1 MQDIHIKPFIS
12 YYDLE
17 IPILLRENINIY
29 NLKFDLDF
37 EFGSNFD
44 LENSADKIEIMC
56 ELRNFNNIVINYYLY
71 PNYTEPNL
79 FKTKFKLKD
88 LIYTNLTEQKFSFR
102 FYFRYTDISRG
113 TIYLK
118 SFNYSVKDFL
128 TNEIYNKYSEP
139 MLLYSYN
146 SSIKGTI
153 QNQDKNAVH
162 IYLND
167 KFKNIL
173 IILNQNIPF
182 NYDWKSL
189 NNIDMFGV
197 NYGIYQSKT
206 SGELYYELFP
216 ISDNEIKNYNSKNVE
231 KINITKYNPD
241 NIVASNF
248 IKTINNI
255 NDIITLDTNIYYHYI
270 DENGNYASTMMTN
283 FDKTSTF
290 NQLPNWINKFPPY
303 LLKSTTSE
311 TLLMYEK
318 PYNVEIYN
326 GPSKN
331 LKDQYLINKN
341 GVPNKDKL
349 INEVFATKIVTNP
362 VNKKNGYKNKINRY
376 SGYYEPLIRNIPM
389 FTPTYYWVEETEEN
403 NNIVKLYKSY
413 KGNYKF
419 HTDLED
425 FGVIK
430 EVMYS
435 KVNEDKY
442 ILKLKDV
449 SELSLYPI
457 LDEVGLSQ
465 TNRNIF
471 SSPWDKDYYLRT
483 TSNFIVSDNSYSEE
497 IKESVVLEGG
507 IISDIKIILPSG
519 KKYYKGI
526 NIYGKNL
533 SSNEKLKYSF
543 NIKNTSS
550 TIKDLKYVIKYQSS
564 QKTYVV
570 KTSTI
575 LDLNPDQVSN
585 IILDIERPEE
595 IKTTLNYEEFTK
607 WYFVVE
613 LYDGITNELYDF
625 DSSIMFS
632 VYNDIIDFY
641 LYNYTSTN
649 GYNNNYPYYVQ
660 QKYNFGITFKELYNK
675 LKNIRYDINLLMETG
690 EETGEYYKLKTYTD
704 YINKSTNEYIIDFND
719 IIIPINNLDYDN
731 IEYRNIKFE
740 VIHNYDIEGITQNIK
755 YMVEK
760 LNILVNRPQ
769 ESPLLK
775 FMGSPT
781 LVSGAGSCFLGS
793 YTGDIFRGGVKI
805 VNLGGKFNGTIK
817 VIFSLRENGTSIITK
832 SITID
837 KTLDKGENTG
847 TLFEDIEFGP
857 IKSNGETLISY
868 SYKDYDLK
876 VSTSYISGYV
886 HSDYQPGLNDT
897 TPICS

>member
-1 MQDIHIKPFIS
+1 MPELEISGFTS
-12 YYDLE
+12 YYDFE
-17 IPILLRENINIY
+17 IPIILQDGLNLY
-29 NLKFDLDF
+29 NLKFDLNF
-37 EFGSNFD
+37 EFGYDFDLTGSTNDIEISFEFKNFD
-44 LENSADKIEIMC
+44 QTIYTGLIYPNIYGVDNFKSFHSFKDLTYVNYEAQKINVKYIFRNTGFNKGS
-56 ELRNFNNIVINYYLY
+56 LLLKNFNYVIKDYITKDVYIKYSDPELLY
-71 PNYTEPNL
+71 TYNN
-79 FKTKFKLKD
+79 
-88 LIYTNLTEQKFSFR
+88 
-102 FYFRYTDISRG
+102 
-113 TIYLK
+113 
-118 SFNYSVKDFL
+118 SVKGL
-128 TNEIYNKYSEP
+128 
-139 MLLYSYN
+139 
-146 SSIKGTI
+146 I

-173 IILNQNIPF
+173 IIVNQNIPF
-182 NYDWKSL
+182 NYDWKTL
-189 NNIDMFGV
+189 NNIDKFGE
-197 NYGIYQSKT
+197 NYGIYLSKT
-206 SGELYYELFP
+206 DDELHYELFP
-216 ISDNEIKNYNSKNVE
+216 MTDDDIKKHEEQNGISLD
-231 KINITKYNPD
+231 INKYNPND
-241 NIVASNF
+241 IVASNY

-270 DENGNYASTMMTN
+270 DEGGNYASTMMTN

-290 NQLPNWINKFPPY
+290 NQLPNWINKFPPF
-303 LLKSTTSE
+303 LLKLTTSE

-389 FTPTYYWVEETEEN
+389 FTPTYYWVEEKEEN

-533 SSNEKLKYSF
+533 SSNEKLNYSF

-755 YMVEK
+755 YMVEN

-781 LVSGAGSCFLGS
+781 LVSGAGSCYLGS